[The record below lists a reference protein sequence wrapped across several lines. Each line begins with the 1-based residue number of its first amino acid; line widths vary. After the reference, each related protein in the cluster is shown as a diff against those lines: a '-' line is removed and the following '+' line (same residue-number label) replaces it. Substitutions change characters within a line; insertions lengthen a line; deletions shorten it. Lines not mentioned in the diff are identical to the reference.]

1 MLTVALDATP
11 LLGHPTGVG
20 VTVRGLLDA
29 LAGSDLDLV
38 GYGQTARGWRD
49 LAARLPP
56 GVRSR
61 RRPMPAAVV
70 QRLWARV
77 DVPALQWW
85 TGPVDVVHGTN
96 FVVPPARRAA
106 RLVTVHDLTPVR
118 YPELCAPAALRYPG
132 LVGRALRG
140 GADVHVSTHFVA
152 AEVVEHFGVDPARV
166 HVVPWGVT
174 VPPVPPTA
182 GPISGGPSRSGRPYV
197 LGLGTVEPR
206 KDFPLLVRAFD
217 GIAGDH
223 PDLDLRI
230 VGPDGWGADALRR
243 AVDASPYRARIHRQG
258 WVADSSA
265 IMAGAA
271 VFAYP
276 SVYEGFGLPPLE
288 AMACGVPV
296 VATSAGAVPEV
307 VGGAAALVGGGD
319 ADALAAALARVVD
332 DGVERARLITAG
344 RARAA
349 TFTWEETGLRMAQLY
364 QRLAGAGG
372 GRS

>member
-1 MLTVALDATP
+1 
-11 LLGHPTGVG
+11 
-20 VTVRGLLDA
+20 
-29 LAGSDLDLV
+29 
-38 GYGQTARGWRD
+38 
-49 LAARLPP
+49 
-56 GVRSR
+56 
-61 RRPMPAAVV
+61 
-70 QRLWARV
+70 
-77 DVPALQWW
+77 
-85 TGPVDVVHGTN
+85 
-96 FVVPPARRAA
+96 
-106 RLVTVHDLTPVR
+106 
-118 YPELCAPAALRYPG
+118 
-132 LVGRALRG
+132 
-140 GADVHVSTHFVA
+140 
-152 AEVVEHFGVDPARV
+152 
-166 HVVPWGVT
+166 
-174 VPPVPPTA
+174 
-182 GPISGGPSRSGRPYV
+182 V

-288 AMACGVPV
+288 AMVCGVPV